1 MRIVGNEYPQVSNL
15 DGFKKVNAISL
26 RYEYLLLMKED
37 NDYEKELKRLFL
49 ILINDKS
56 VIVQL
61 DEDTKMEFRQLRYRM
76 TKDEV
81 GETTMPKLIEKYM
94 GKRFVIIDNE

>member
-1 MRIVGNEYPQVSNL
+1 MTQ
-15 DGFKKVNAISL
+15 
-26 RYEYLLLMKED
+26 D

-56 VIVQL
+56 IIVQL

-81 GETTMPKLIEKYM
+81 GETTMRKMIEKYM
-94 GKRFVIIDNE
+94 GKRFVIIDNEQ